1 MKFINNIL
9 ACIALGSLS
18 LLTPSCSDYLER
30 EDDGKLQE
38 EEVFSRYTKVNELV
52 TQLYT
57 DMYLNSLGFN
67 TIYSHNIGT
76 VCDELE
82 ANKADADAPY
92 KILNGELSADPT
104 SIGNIYGGSGFG
116 WWWTFYQSIRKANKI
131 IWGVDEYNT
140 PDHPSTPGLLS
151 KRIGETYFF
160 RAYYHYLILRW
171 HGEMVYS
178 DRLYSL
184 NEDPSTYAVRESVH
198 TSVEKI
204 CNDLDEAASRLPVRQ
219 EGEEFNRIDKGA
231 CLALKAIVR
240 WIAAQPI

>member
-104 SIGNIYGGSGFG
+104 SIGN
-116 WWWTFYQSIRKANKI
+116 N
-131 IWGVDEYNT
+131 
-140 PDHPSTPGLLS
+140 
-151 KRIGETYFF
+151 
-160 RAYYHYLILRW
+160 
-171 HGEMVYS
+171 
-178 DRLYSL
+178 
-184 NEDPSTYAVRESVH
+184 
-198 TSVEKI
+198 TSVKIYRSIEFINDNEK
-204 CNDLDEAASRLPVRQ
+204 
-219 EGEEFNRIDKGA
+219 G
-231 CLALKAIVR
+231 
-240 WIAAQPI
+240 

>member
-18 LLTPSCSDYLER
+18 LLAPSCSDYLER

-92 KILNGELSADPT
+92 KILNG
-104 SIGNIYGGSGFG
+104 GRV
-116 WWWTFYQSIRKANKI
+116 QR
-131 IWGVDEYNT
+131 
-140 PDHPSTPGLLS
+140 
-151 KRIGETYFF
+151 
-160 RAYYHYLILRW
+160 
-171 HGEMVYS
+171 
-178 DRLYSL
+178 
-184 NEDPSTYAVRESVH
+184 YA
-198 TSVEKI
+198 
-204 CNDLDEAASRLPVRQ
+204 Q
-219 EGEEFNRIDKGA
+219 
-231 CLALKAIVR
+231 
-240 WIAAQPI
+240 

>member
-82 ANKADADAPY
+82 
-92 KILNGELSADPT
+92 L
-104 SIGNIYGGSGFG
+104 
-116 WWWTFYQSIRKANKI
+116 IRLMLMLRINLEWRI
-131 IWGVDEYNT
+131 ECR
-140 PDHPSTPGLLS
+140 PD
-151 KRIGETYFF
+151 
-160 RAYYHYLILRW
+160 
-171 HGEMVYS
+171 
-178 DRLYSL
+178 
-184 NEDPSTYAVRESVH
+184 
-198 TSVEKI
+198 
-204 CNDLDEAASRLPVRQ
+204 
-219 EGEEFNRIDKGA
+219 FNR
-231 CLALKAIVR
+231 
-240 WIAAQPI
+240 